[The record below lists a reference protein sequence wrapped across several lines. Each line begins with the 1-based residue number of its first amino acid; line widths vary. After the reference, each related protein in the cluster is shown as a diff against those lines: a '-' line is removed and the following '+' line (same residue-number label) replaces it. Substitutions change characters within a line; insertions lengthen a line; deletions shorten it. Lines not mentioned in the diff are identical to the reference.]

1 MMRLFCPIY
10 PIIASTHRSGNVAG
24 ARGNL
29 KSARKSAAVFR
40 GLQRKVVNRQYV
52 FASAALSARDEPQQ
66 RESGGIRI
74 GRVGSYSRPAGP
86 THWSVLLAMR
96 YGLQGNHREDF
107 KMTKTNDILSN
118 ESLGFD
124 PDVLAQRYAE
134 EREKRIR
141 PDAETQ
147 FVQLSH
153 DSPFANKYLEE
164 DPYSETLDR
173 APLKDQREVIVIG
186 GGWVGM
192 LTAARLSQA
201 GIRDVRIVESGSDFG
216 GTWYWNR
223 YPGAQCD
230 IESYSYLPLLE
241 ETGYIPKLR
250 YSYASEIYEHAQRI
264 GKHFDLYKDAVFQ
277 TWVTELRWLE
287 DESLWLVTT
296 NRGDAM
302 RARHICLGTGPA
314 NRPRL
319 PGIPGVEQ
327 FKGHSFHTCRW
338 DYDYTGGGP
347 TGNLTGL
354 ADKTVAIIGTGATA
368 VQCVPA
374 LGESAKQLYVFQRTP
389 SSVDVRNN
397 AETDPLWAESLEP
410 GWQRDRQKKFGE
422 AFLGGPIDP
431 AFVDDGW
438 TRLTRNLKELV
449 AQSEERISGLA
460 QIADFKTMETIRGLV
475 DETVKDPEVAEKLKA
490 YYNQFCKRPTFND
503 FYLDTF
509 NRPNVELVDVS
520 ASQGVEAIT
529 ETGIIANG
537 QEYPV
542 DCIIYASGFEIT
554 SSYERRLGIPIFGVA
569 GQSIYEHWEAGMRSM
584 HGLMVSGFP
593 NLFLCGGGFVFQL
606 GANYAHG
613 IDVQAGHVAYTIGE
627 LSRRGIRSANVSLD
641 AEERWIAD
649 QLETKGG
656 GFVLGGSPDTCTPG
670 YYNQEGTAKRYRNVR
685 RETYSKGVGA
695 YMKLLRAWRDDG
707 QLDGLDLD

>member
-1 MMRLFCPIY
+1 M
-10 PIIASTHRSGNVAG
+10 ATKD
-24 ARGNL
+24 NL
-29 KSARKSAAVFR
+29 ISPDV
-40 GLQRKVVNRQYV
+40 
-52 FASAALSARDEPQQ
+52 
-66 RESGGIRI
+66 
-74 GRVGSYSRPAGP
+74 
-86 THWSVLLAMR
+86 
-96 YGLQGNHREDF
+96 
-107 KMTKTNDILSN
+107 
-118 ESLGFD
+118 LGFD
-124 PDVLAQRYAE
+124 PDALAKRYAV
-134 EREKRIR
+134 ERDKRIR
-141 PDAETQ
+141 ADAEEQ

-153 DSPFANKYLEE
+153 DSPFTNKYLQE
-164 DPYSETLDR
+164 DPYCKPLDR

-192 LTAARLSQA
+192 LTAARLAEA
-201 GIRDVRIVESGSDFG
+201 GITDVRIVESGSDFG

-241 ETGYIPKLR
+241 ETGYVPKLR
-250 YSYASEIYEHAQRI
+250 FSYASEIYEHAQRI
-264 GKHFDLYKDAVFQ
+264 GRHFDLYKDAVFQ

-287 DESLWLVTT
+287 DESVWLLATD
-296 NRGDAM
+296 RGDQM
-302 RARHICLGTGPA
+302 RARHVCLGTGPA

-319 PGIPGVEQ
+319 PGIPGVEK
-327 FKGHSFHTCRW
+327 FKGHSFHTSRW

-347 TGNLTGL
+347 DSGLSGL

-368 VQCVPA
+368 VQCIPA
-374 LGESAKQLYVFQRTP
+374 LGDGAEQLYVFQRTP
-389 SSVDVRNN
+389 SSVDMRNN
-397 AETDPLWAESLEP
+397 AETDPEWAKSLKP
-410 GWQRDRQKKFGE
+410 GWQRERQKKFGE

-431 AFVDDGW
+431 AFADDGW
-438 TRLTRNLKELV
+438 TRLTRNVAELASQIPGKV
-449 AQSEERISGLA
+449 PGLV
-460 QIADFKTMETIRGLV
+460 QIADFKTMEEIRGLV
-475 DETVKDPEVAEKLKA
+475 DDTVQNPEVAEKLKA

-520 ASQGVEAIT
+520 ATQGVEAIT
-529 ETGIIANG
+529 ENGVVANG
-537 QEYPV
+537 KEYAV
-542 DCIIYASGFEIT
+542 DCIVYASGFEIT
-554 SSYERRLGIPIFGVA
+554 SSYERRLGIPIFGI
-569 GQSIYEHWEAGMRSM
+569 GGKSIYEHWQEGMRTM

-613 IDVQAGHVAYTIGE
+613 IDVQAGHVAYTISE
-627 LSRRGIRSANVSLD
+627 LGSRGVKAANVSVA

-670 YYNQEGTAKRYRNVR
+670 YYNQEGTTQRYRNVR

-695 YMKLLRAWRDDG
+695 YMKLLRQWRADG
-707 QLDGLDLD
+707 ELAGLELN

>member
-1 MMRLFCPIY
+1 M
-10 PIIASTHRSGNVAG
+10 A
-24 ARGNL
+24 
-29 KSARKSAAVFR
+29 
-40 GLQRKVVNRQYV
+40 
-52 FASAALSARDEPQQ
+52 
-66 RESGGIRI
+66 
-74 GRVGSYSRPAGP
+74 
-86 THWSVLLAMR
+86 
-96 YGLQGNHREDF
+96 
-107 KMTKTNDILSN
+107 TNDEVISP
-118 ESLGFD
+118 EVLGFD
-124 PDVLAQRYAE
+124 PDALAQRYAA
-134 EREKRIR
+134 ERDKRIR
-141 PDAETQ
+141 ADAEAQ

-153 DSPFANKYLEE
+153 DSPFTNKYLED
-164 DPYSETLDR
+164 DPYCKALDR

-192 LTAARLSQA
+192 LTAARLVEA
-201 GIRDVRIVESGSDFG
+201 GISDVRIVESGGDFG

-241 ETGYIPKLR
+241 ETGYVPKLR
-250 YSYASEIYEHAQRI
+250 FSYASEIYEHAQRI
-264 GKHFDLYKDAVFQ
+264 GRHFDLYKDAVFQ

-287 DESLWLVTT
+287 DESMWLVAT
-296 NRGDAM
+296 NRGDEM
-302 RARHICLGTGPA
+302 RARHVCLGTGPA

-319 PGIPGVEQ
+319 PGIPGVGK

-347 TGNLTGL
+347 DGGLTGL
-354 ADKTVAIIGTGATA
+354 AEKTVAIIGTGATA

-374 LGESAKQLYVFQRTP
+374 LGEGAKQLYVFQRTP

-397 AETDPLWAESLEP
+397 AETDPEWAKNLKP
-410 GWQRDRQKKFGE
+410 GWQKERQKKFGE

-431 AFVDDGW
+431 AFADDGW
-438 TRLTRNLKELV
+438 TRLTRNVTELANQTAGKV
-449 AQSEERISGLA
+449 PGLL
-460 QIADFKTMETIRGLV
+460 QIADFKTMEEIRGLV
-475 DETVKDPEVAEKLKA
+475 DDTVKDPDVAEKLKA

-520 ASQGVEAIT
+520 ATQGVEAIT
-529 ETGIIANG
+529 ENGIIANDK
-537 QEYPV
+537 EYAV
-542 DCIIYASGFEIT
+542 DCIVYASGFEIT
-554 SSYERRLGIPIFGVA
+554 SSYERRLGIPIFGI
-569 GQSIYEHWEAGMRSM
+569 GGESIYEHWREGMRTM

-613 IDVQAGHVAYTIGE
+613 IDVQAGHVAYTITE
-627 LSRRGIRSANVSLD
+627 LGSRGVKAANVSIT

-670 YYNQEGTAKRYRNVR
+670 YYNQEGTTQRYRDVR

-695 YMKLLRAWRDDG
+695 YMKLLRQWREDG
-707 QLDGLDLD
+707 ELEGLELN

>member
-1 MMRLFCPIY
+1 M
-10 PIIASTHRSGNVAG
+10 A
-24 ARGNL
+24 
-29 KSARKSAAVFR
+29 
-40 GLQRKVVNRQYV
+40 
-52 FASAALSARDEPQQ
+52 
-66 RESGGIRI
+66 
-74 GRVGSYSRPAGP
+74 
-86 THWSVLLAMR
+86 
-96 YGLQGNHREDF
+96 
-107 KMTKTNDILSN
+107 TNDEVISP
-118 ESLGFD
+118 EVLGFD
-124 PDVLAQRYAE
+124 PDALAQRYAA
-134 EREKRIR
+134 ERDKRIR
-141 PDAETQ
+141 ADAEAQ

-153 DSPFANKYLEE
+153 DSPFTNKYLED
-164 DPYSETLDR
+164 DPYCKALDR

-192 LTAARLSQA
+192 LTAARLVEA
-201 GIRDVRIVESGSDFG
+201 GISDVRIVESGGDFG

-241 ETGYIPKLR
+241 ETGYVPKLR
-250 YSYASEIYEHAQRI
+250 FSYASEIYEHAQRI
-264 GKHFDLYKDAVFQ
+264 GRHFDLYKDAVFQ

-287 DESLWLVTT
+287 DESMWLVAT
-296 NRGDAM
+296 NRGDEM
-302 RARHICLGTGPA
+302 RARHVCLGTGPA

-319 PGIPGVEQ
+319 PGIPGVGK

-347 TGNLTGL
+347 DGGLTGL

-374 LGESAKQLYVFQRTP
+374 LGEGAKQLYVFQRTP

-397 AETDPLWAESLEP
+397 AETDPEWAKNLKP
-410 GWQRDRQKKFGE
+410 GWQKERQKKFGE

-431 AFVDDGW
+431 AFADDGW
-438 TRLTRNLKELV
+438 TRLTRNVTELANQTAGKV
-449 AQSEERISGLA
+449 PGLL
-460 QIADFKTMETIRGLV
+460 QIADFKTMEEIRGLV
-475 DETVKDPEVAEKLKA
+475 DDTVKDPDVAEKLKA

-520 ASQGVEAIT
+520 ATQGVEAIT
-529 ETGIIANG
+529 ENGIIANDK
-537 QEYPV
+537 EYAV
-542 DCIIYASGFEIT
+542 DCIVYASGFEIT
-554 SSYERRLGIPIFGVA
+554 SSYERRLGIPIFGI
-569 GQSIYEHWEAGMRSM
+569 GGKSIYEHWREGMRTM

-613 IDVQAGHVAYTIGE
+613 IDVQAGHVAYTITE
-627 LSRRGIRSANVSLD
+627 LGSRGVKAANVSIT

-649 QLETKGG
+649 QLETKGS

-670 YYNQEGTAKRYRNVR
+670 YYNQEGTTQRYRDVR

-695 YMKLLRAWRDDG
+695 YMKLLRQWREDG
-707 QLDGLDLD
+707 ELEGLELN

>member
-1 MMRLFCPIY
+1 M
-10 PIIASTHRSGNVAG
+10 S
-24 ARGNL
+24 
-29 KSARKSAAVFR
+29 
-40 GLQRKVVNRQYV
+40 VN
-52 FASAALSARDEPQQ
+52 
-66 RESGGIRI
+66 
-74 GRVGSYSRPAGP
+74 
-86 THWSVLLAMR
+86 
-96 YGLQGNHREDF
+96 
-107 KMTKTNDILSN
+107 NDPFSI

-124 PDVLAQRYAE
+124 PDALAKRYAE

-141 PDAETQ
+141 EDAEAQ

-164 DPYSETLDR
+164 DPYCEPVQRD
-173 APLKDQREVIVIG
+173 PIKDEREVIVIG

-192 LTAARLSQA
+192 LTAARLVQA
-201 GIRDVRIVESGSDFG
+201 GIEGVRIVESGGDFG

-241 ETGYIPKLR
+241 ETGYVPKLR
-250 YSYASEIYEHAQRI
+250 YSFAPEIYEHAQRI
-264 GKHFDLYKDAVFQ
+264 GQHFGLYEDAVFQ

-287 DESLWLVTT
+287 DEKRWLVQT
-296 NRGDAM
+296 NHGDEM

-319 PGIPGVEQ
+319 PGIPGVED
-327 FKGHSFHTCRW
+327 FRGHSFHTCRW
-338 DYDYTGGGP
+338 DYDYTGGSHEG
-347 TGNLTGL
+347 GLDNL

-397 AETDPLWAESLEP
+397 AETDPEWAASLKP
-410 GWQRDRQKKFGE
+410 GWQKERQKKFGE

-431 AFVDDGW
+431 AFIDDGW
-438 TRLTRNLKELV
+438 TRLTRNVKTLASKATEQVSNLV
-449 AQSEERISGLA
+449 QL
-460 QIADFKTMETIRGLV
+460 ADFKTMEEIRGLV
-475 DETVKDPEVAEKLKA
+475 DETVKDPETADKLKA

-503 FYLDTF
+503 HYLATF
-509 NRPNVELVDVS
+509 NRENVELVDVS
-520 ASQGVEAIT
+520 TTQGVEAIT
-529 ETGIIANG
+529 ERGIVANG
-537 QEYPV
+537 KEYEV

-554 SSYERRLGIPIFGVA
+554 SSYERRLGIPIFGMG
-569 GQSIYEHWEAGMRSM
+569 GQSIYEHWQDGMRSM

-593 NLFLCGGGFVFQL
+593 NLYMCGGGFVFQL

-613 IDVQAGHVAYTIGE
+613 IDVQAGHVAYTISE
-627 LSRRGIRSANVSLD
+627 LSHRGIQSANVSHE
-641 AEERWIAD
+641 AEEQWISD
-649 QLETKGG
+649 QLDTRIS

-670 YYNQEGTAKRYRNVR
+670 YYNQEGTSKRYRDVR

-695 YMKLLRAWRDDG
+695 YMKLLRDWRESNT
-707 QLDGLDLD
+707 LEGLELS

>member
-1 MMRLFCPIY
+1 MSEAQHPF
-10 PIIASTHRSGNVAG
+10 
-24 ARGNL
+24 
-29 KSARKSAAVFR
+29 
-40 GLQRKVVNRQYV
+40 
-52 FASAALSARDEPQQ
+52 
-66 RESGGIRI
+66 
-74 GRVGSYSRPAGP
+74 
-86 THWSVLLAMR
+86 
-96 YGLQGNHREDF
+96 
-107 KMTKTNDILSN
+107 SN
-118 ESLGFD
+118 EALGFD
-124 PDVLAQRYAE
+124 PDALAKRYAE

-141 PDAETQ
+141 EDAEAQ

-164 DPYSETLDR
+164 DPYCEPVQRD
-173 APLKDQREVIVIG
+173 PIKDEREVIVIG

-192 LTAARLSQA
+192 LTAARLVQA
-201 GIRDVRIVESGSDFG
+201 GIEGVRIVESGGDFG

-241 ETGYIPKLR
+241 ETGYVPKLR
-250 YSYASEIYEHAQRI
+250 YSFAPEIYEHAQRI
-264 GKHFDLYKDAVFQ
+264 GEHFGLYEDAVFQ

-287 DESLWLVTT
+287 DEKRWLVQT
-296 NRGDAM
+296 NHGDEM

-319 PGIPGVEQ
+319 PGIPGVEE
-327 FKGHSFHTCRW
+327 FRGHSFHTCRW
-338 DYDYTGGGP
+338 DYDYTGGSHEG
-347 TGNLTGL
+347 GLDNL

-397 AETDPLWAESLEP
+397 AETDPEWAASLKP
-410 GWQRDRQKKFGE
+410 GWQKERQKKFGE

-431 AFVDDGW
+431 AFIDDGW
-438 TRLTRNLKELV
+438 TRLTRNVKALASKATEQISNLV
-449 AQSEERISGLA
+449 QL
-460 QIADFKTMETIRGLV
+460 ADFKTMEEIRGLV
-475 DETVKDPEVAEKLKA
+475 DETVKDPETADKLKA

-503 FYLDTF
+503 HYLATF
-509 NRPNVELVDVS
+509 NRENVELVDVS
-520 ASQGVEAIT
+520 TTQGVEAIT
-529 ETGIIANG
+529 ERGIVANG
-537 QEYPV
+537 KEYEV

-554 SSYERRLGIPIFGVA
+554 SSYERRLGIPIFGMG
-569 GQSIYEHWEAGMRSM
+569 GQSIYEHWQDGMRSM

-593 NLFLCGGGFVFQL
+593 NLYMCGGGFVFQL

-613 IDVQAGHVAYTIGE
+613 IDVQAGHVAYTISE
-627 LSRRGIRSANVSLD
+627 LSRRGIQSANVSHE
-641 AEERWIAD
+641 AEEQWISD
-649 QLETKGG
+649 QLDTRIS

-670 YYNQEGTAKRYRNVR
+670 YYNQEGTSKRYRDVR

-695 YMKLLRAWRDDG
+695 YMKLLRDWRESNT
-707 QLDGLDLD
+707 LEGLELS

>member
-1 MMRLFCPIY
+1 M
-10 PIIASTHRSGNVAG
+10 A
-24 ARGNL
+24 
-29 KSARKSAAVFR
+29 
-40 GLQRKVVNRQYV
+40 
-52 FASAALSARDEPQQ
+52 
-66 RESGGIRI
+66 
-74 GRVGSYSRPAGP
+74 
-86 THWSVLLAMR
+86 
-96 YGLQGNHREDF
+96 
-107 KMTKTNDILSN
+107 TNDEVISP
-118 ESLGFD
+118 EVLGFD
-124 PDVLAQRYAE
+124 PDALAQRYAA
-134 EREKRIR
+134 ERDKRIR
-141 PDAETQ
+141 ADAEAQ

-153 DSPFANKYLEE
+153 DSPFTNKYLED
-164 DPYSETLDR
+164 DPYCKALDR

-192 LTAARLSQA
+192 LTAARLVEA
-201 GIRDVRIVESGSDFG
+201 GISDVRIVESGGDFG

-241 ETGYIPKLR
+241 ETGYVPKLR
-250 YSYASEIYEHAQRI
+250 FSYASEIYEHAQRI
-264 GKHFDLYKDAVFQ
+264 GRHFDLYKDAVFQ

-287 DESLWLVTT
+287 DESMWLVAT
-296 NRGDAM
+296 NRGDEM
-302 RARHICLGTGPA
+302 RARHVCLGTGPA

-319 PGIPGVEQ
+319 PGIPGVGK

-347 TGNLTGL
+347 DGGLTGL

-374 LGESAKQLYVFQRTP
+374 LGEGAKQLYVFQRTP

-397 AETDPLWAESLEP
+397 AETDPEWAKNLKP
-410 GWQRDRQKKFGE
+410 GWQKERQKKFGE

-431 AFVDDGW
+431 AFADDGW
-438 TRLTRNLKELV
+438 TRLTRNVTELANQTAGKV
-449 AQSEERISGLA
+449 PGLL
-460 QIADFKTMETIRGLV
+460 QIADFKTMEEIRGLV
-475 DETVKDPEVAEKLKA
+475 DDTVKDPDVAEKLKA

-520 ASQGVEAIT
+520 ATQGVEAIT
-529 ETGIIANG
+529 ENGIIANDK
-537 QEYPV
+537 EYAV
-542 DCIIYASGFEIT
+542 DCIVYASGFEIT
-554 SSYERRLGIPIFGVA
+554 SSYERRLGIPIFGI
-569 GQSIYEHWEAGMRSM
+569 GGESIYEHWREGMRTM

-613 IDVQAGHVAYTIGE
+613 IDVQAGHVAYTITE
-627 LSRRGIRSANVSLD
+627 LGSRGVKAANVSIT

-670 YYNQEGTAKRYRNVR
+670 YYNQEGTTQRYRDVR

-695 YMKLLRAWRDDG
+695 YMKLLRQWREDG
-707 QLDGLDLD
+707 ELEGLELN

>member
-1 MMRLFCPIY
+1 M
-10 PIIASTHRSGNVAG
+10 A
-24 ARGNL
+24 
-29 KSARKSAAVFR
+29 
-40 GLQRKVVNRQYV
+40 
-52 FASAALSARDEPQQ
+52 
-66 RESGGIRI
+66 
-74 GRVGSYSRPAGP
+74 
-86 THWSVLLAMR
+86 
-96 YGLQGNHREDF
+96 
-107 KMTKTNDILSN
+107 TNDEVISP
-118 ESLGFD
+118 EVLGFD
-124 PDVLAQRYAE
+124 PDALAQRYAA
-134 EREKRIR
+134 ERDKRIR
-141 PDAETQ
+141 ADAEAQ

-153 DSPFANKYLEE
+153 DSPFTNKYLED
-164 DPYSETLDR
+164 DPYCKALDR

-192 LTAARLSQA
+192 LTAARLVEA
-201 GIRDVRIVESGSDFG
+201 GISDVRIVESGGDFG

-241 ETGYIPKLR
+241 ETGYVPKLR
-250 YSYASEIYEHAQRI
+250 FSYASEIYEHAQRI
-264 GKHFDLYKDAVFQ
+264 GRHFDLYKDAVFQ

-287 DESLWLVTT
+287 DESMWLVAT
-296 NRGDAM
+296 NRGDEM
-302 RARHICLGTGPA
+302 RARHVCLGTGPA

-319 PGIPGVEQ
+319 PGIPGVGK

-347 TGNLTGL
+347 DGGLTGL

-374 LGESAKQLYVFQRTP
+374 LGEGAKQLYVFQRTP

-397 AETDPLWAESLEP
+397 AKTDPEWAKNLKP
-410 GWQRDRQKKFGE
+410 GWQKERQKKFGE

-431 AFVDDGW
+431 AFADDGW
-438 TRLTRNLKELV
+438 TRLTRNVTELANQTEGKV
-449 AQSEERISGLA
+449 PGLV
-460 QIADFKTMETIRGLV
+460 QIADFKTMEEIRGLV
-475 DETVKDPEVAEKLKA
+475 DDTVKDPDVAEKLKA

-520 ASQGVEAIT
+520 ATQGVEAIT
-529 ETGIIANG
+529 ENGIIANDK
-537 QEYPV
+537 EYAV
-542 DCIIYASGFEIT
+542 DCIVYASGFEIT
-554 SSYERRLGIPIFGVA
+554 SSYERRLGIPIFGI
-569 GQSIYEHWEAGMRSM
+569 GGESIYEHWREGMRTM

-613 IDVQAGHVAYTIGE
+613 IDVQAGHVAYTITE
-627 LSRRGIRSANVSLD
+627 LGSRGVKAANVSIT

-670 YYNQEGTAKRYRNVR
+670 YYNQEGTTQRYRDVR

-695 YMKLLRAWRDDG
+695 YMKLLRQWREDG
-707 QLDGLDLD
+707 ELEGLELN

>member
-1 MMRLFCPIY
+1 MSEAQHPF
-10 PIIASTHRSGNVAG
+10 
-24 ARGNL
+24 
-29 KSARKSAAVFR
+29 
-40 GLQRKVVNRQYV
+40 
-52 FASAALSARDEPQQ
+52 
-66 RESGGIRI
+66 
-74 GRVGSYSRPAGP
+74 
-86 THWSVLLAMR
+86 
-96 YGLQGNHREDF
+96 
-107 KMTKTNDILSN
+107 SN
-118 ESLGFD
+118 EALGFD
-124 PDVLAQRYAE
+124 PDALAKRYAE

-141 PDAETQ
+141 EDAEAQ

-164 DPYSETLDR
+164 DPYCEPVQRD
-173 APLKDQREVIVIG
+173 PIKDEREVIVIG

-192 LTAARLSQA
+192 LTAARLVQA
-201 GIRDVRIVESGSDFG
+201 GIEGVRIVESGGDFG

-241 ETGYIPKLR
+241 ETGYVPKLR
-250 YSYASEIYEHAQRI
+250 YSFAPEIYEHAQRI
-264 GKHFDLYKDAVFQ
+264 GEHFGLYEDAVFQ

-287 DESLWLVTT
+287 DEKRWLAQT
-296 NRGDAM
+296 NHGDEM

-319 PGIPGVEQ
+319 PGIPGVED
-327 FKGHSFHTCRW
+327 FRGHSFHTCRW
-338 DYDYTGGGP
+338 DYDYTGGSHEG
-347 TGNLTGL
+347 GLDNL

-397 AETDPLWAESLEP
+397 AETDPEWAASLKP
-410 GWQRDRQKKFGE
+410 GWQKERQKKFGE

-431 AFVDDGW
+431 AFIDDGW
-438 TRLTRNLKELV
+438 TRLTRNVKTLASKATEQVSNLV
-449 AQSEERISGLA
+449 QL
-460 QIADFKTMETIRGLV
+460 ADFKTMEEIRGLV
-475 DETVKDPEVAEKLKA
+475 DETVKDPETADKLKA

-503 FYLDTF
+503 HYLATF
-509 NRPNVELVDVS
+509 NRENVELVDVS
-520 ASQGVEAIT
+520 TTQGVEAIT
-529 ETGIIANG
+529 ERGIVANG
-537 QEYPV
+537 KEYEV

-554 SSYERRLGIPIFGVA
+554 SSYERRLGIPIFGMG
-569 GQSIYEHWEAGMRSM
+569 GQSIYEHWQDGMRSM

-593 NLFLCGGGFVFQL
+593 NLYMCGGGFVFQL

-613 IDVQAGHVAYTIGE
+613 IDVQAGHVAYTISE
-627 LSRRGIRSANVSLD
+627 LSRRGIQSANVSHE
-641 AEERWIAD
+641 AEEQWISD
-649 QLETKGG
+649 QLDTRIS

-670 YYNQEGTAKRYRNVR
+670 YYNQEGTSKRYRDVR

-695 YMKLLRAWRDDG
+695 YMKLLRDWRESNT
-707 QLDGLDLD
+707 LEGLELS

>member
-1 MMRLFCPIY
+1 V
-10 PIIASTHRSGNVAG
+10 T
-24 ARGNL
+24 
-29 KSARKSAAVFR
+29 AADNAFSIE
-40 GLQRKVVNRQYV
+40 
-52 FASAALSARDEPQQ
+52 A
-66 RESGGIRI
+66 
-74 GRVGSYSRPAGP
+74 
-86 THWSVLLAMR
+86 
-96 YGLQGNHREDF
+96 
-107 KMTKTNDILSN
+107 
-118 ESLGFD
+118 LGFD

-141 PDAETQ
+141 PDAEAQ
-147 FVQLSH
+147 FGQLSH

-164 DPYSETLDR
+164 DPYCKPLQR
-173 APLKDQREVIVIG
+173 APLKDEREVIVIG

-192 LTAARLSQA
+192 LTAARLVQA
-201 GIRDVRIVESGSDFG
+201 GVRDVRIVESGGDFG

-241 ETGYIPKLR
+241 ETGYVPKLR
-250 YSYASEIYEHAQRI
+250 FSYADEIYEHAQRI
-264 GKHFDLYKDAVFQ
+264 GKHFNLYKDAVFQ

-287 DESLWLVTT
+287 DESMWLVVT
-296 NRGDAM
+296 NRDDQM

-319 PGIPGVEQ
+319 PGIPGVEK

-338 DYDYTGGGP
+338 DYEYTGGGP
-347 TGNLTGL
+347 NGGLTGL
-354 ADKTVAIIGTGATA
+354 RDKTVAIIGTGATA

-374 LGESAKQLYVFQRTP
+374 LGEGAKQLYVFQRTP

-397 AETDPLWAESLEP
+397 SKTDPEWAKSLKP
-410 GWQRDRQKKFGE
+410 GWQKERQKKFGE

-438 TRLTRNLKELV
+438 TRLTRNLKELASQTEGKLPGIV
-449 AQSEERISGLA
+449 
-460 QIADFKTMETIRGLV
+460 QIADFKTMEEIRGLV
-475 DETVKDPEVAEKLKA
+475 DDTVKDPAVAENLKA
-490 YYNQFCKRPTFND
+490 YYNQFCKRPTFNE

-520 ASQGVEAIT
+520 AAQGVEAII
-529 ETGIIANG
+529 ENGILANG
-537 QEYPV
+537 KEYAV
-542 DCIIYASGFEIT
+542 DCIVYASGFEIT
-554 SSYERRLGIPIFGVA
+554 SSYERRLGIPIFGV
-569 GQSIYEHWEAGMRSM
+569 GGKSIYEHWQDGMRTM
-584 HGLMVSGFP
+584 HGLMVGGFP

-613 IDVQAGHVAYTIGE
+613 IDVQADHVAYTISE
-627 LSRRGIRSANVSLD
+627 LGRRGIKSANVSIE

-649 QLETKGG
+649 QLDTKGS

-670 YYNQEGTAKRYRNVR
+670 YYNQEGTTERYRDVR

-695 YMKLLRAWRDDG
+695 YIKLLRQWRSDG
-707 QLDGLDLD
+707 GLDGLELN

>member
-1 MMRLFCPIY
+1 M
-10 PIIASTHRSGNVAG
+10 SGAQNP
-24 ARGNL
+24 
-29 KSARKSAAVFR
+29 F
-40 GLQRKVVNRQYV
+40 
-52 FASAALSARDEPQQ
+52 
-66 RESGGIRI
+66 
-74 GRVGSYSRPAGP
+74 
-86 THWSVLLAMR
+86 
-96 YGLQGNHREDF
+96 
-107 KMTKTNDILSN
+107 SN
-118 ESLGFD
+118 EALGFD
-124 PDVLAQRYAE
+124 PDALTKRYAA

-141 PDAETQ
+141 EDAEAQ

-164 DPYSETLDR
+164 DPYCEPVQRD
-173 APLKDQREVIVIG
+173 PIKDEREVIVIG

-192 LTAARLSQA
+192 LTAARLVQA
-201 GIRDVRIVESGSDFG
+201 GIEGVRIVESGGDFG

-241 ETGYIPKLR
+241 ETGYVPKLR
-250 YSYASEIYEHAQRI
+250 YSFAPEIYEHAQRI
-264 GKHFDLYKDAVFQ
+264 GQHFGLYEDAVFQ

-287 DESLWLVTT
+287 DERRWLVQT
-296 NRGDAM
+296 NHGDEM

-319 PGIPGVEQ
+319 PGIPGVEG

-338 DYDYTGGGP
+338 DYDYTGGSHE
-347 TGNLTGL
+347 GNLTKL

-397 AETDPLWAESLEP
+397 AETDPEWAASLKP
-410 GWQRDRQKKFGE
+410 GWQKERQKKFGE

-431 AFVDDGW
+431 AFIDDGW
-438 TRLTRNLKELV
+438 TRLTRNVKTLASRATEQISNLV
-449 AQSEERISGLA
+449 QL
-460 QIADFKTMETIRGLV
+460 ADFKTMEEIRGLV
-475 DETVKDPEVAEKLKA
+475 DETVKDPETADKLKA

-503 FYLDTF
+503 HYLATF
-509 NRPNVELVDVS
+509 NRDNVELVDVS
-520 ASQGVEAIT
+520 ATQGVEAIT
-529 ETGIIANG
+529 ERGIVANG
-537 QEYPV
+537 KEYEV

-554 SSYERRLGIPIFGVA
+554 SSYERRLGIPIFGMG
-569 GQSIYEHWEAGMRSM
+569 GQSIYKHWQDGMRSM

-593 NLFLCGGGFVFQL
+593 NLYMCGGGFVFQL

-613 IDVQAGHVAYTIGE
+613 IDVQAGHVAYTISE
-627 LSRRGIRSANVSLD
+627 LSRRGIEAANVSHE
-641 AEERWIAD
+641 AEEQWISD
-649 QLETKGG
+649 QLDTRIS

-670 YYNQEGTAKRYRNVR
+670 YYNQEGTSKRYRDVR

-695 YMKLLRAWRDDG
+695 YMKLLRDWRESNT
-707 QLDGLDLD
+707 LEGLELS

>member
-1 MMRLFCPIY
+1 M
-10 PIIASTHRSGNVAG
+10 
-24 ARGNL
+24 
-29 KSARKSAAVFR
+29 
-40 GLQRKVVNRQYV
+40 
-52 FASAALSARDEPQQ
+52 D
-66 RESGGIRI
+66 
-74 GRVGSYSRPAGP
+74 
-86 THWSVLLAMR
+86 
-96 YGLQGNHREDF
+96 
-107 KMTKTNDILSN
+107 TNDKVISP
-118 ESLGFD
+118 EALGFD
-124 PDVLAQRYAE
+124 PDALSQRYAA
-134 EREKRIR
+134 ERDKRIR
-141 PDAETQ
+141 ADAEAQ

-153 DSPFANKYLEE
+153 DSPFTNKYLEA
-164 DPYSETLDR
+164 DPYCEPLER
-173 APLKDQREVIVIG
+173 APLKDEREVIVIG

-192 LTAARLSQA
+192 LTAARLVEA
-201 GIRDVRIVESGSDFG
+201 GITDVRIVESGGDFG

-250 YSYASEIYEHAQRI
+250 FSYASEIYEHAQRI

-287 DESLWLVTT
+287 DESMWLVAT
-296 NRGDAM
+296 NRGDEM
-302 RARHICLGTGPA
+302 LARHVCLGTGPA

-319 PGIPGVEQ
+319 PGIPGVEK
-327 FKGHSFHTCRW
+327 FTGHSFHTCRW
-338 DYDYTGGGP
+338 DYEYTGGGP
-347 TGNLTGL
+347 DGGLTGL

-374 LGESAKQLYVFQRTP
+374 LGAGAKQLYVFQRTP

-397 AETDPLWAESLEP
+397 AETDPEWAKNLKP
-410 GWQRDRQKKFGE
+410 GWQKERQKKFGE

-431 AFVDDGW
+431 AFADDGW
-438 TRLTRNLKELV
+438 TRLTRNLSELASQTEGKV
-449 AQSEERISGLA
+449 PGLV
-460 QIADFKTMETIRGLV
+460 QIADFKTMEEIRGLV
-475 DETVKDPEVAEKLKA
+475 DDTVQDPEVAEKLKA

-520 ASQGVEAIT
+520 ATQGVEAIT
-529 ETGIIANG
+529 ENGIIANG
-537 QEYPV
+537 KEYAV
-542 DCIIYASGFEIT
+542 DCIVYASGFEIT
-554 SSYERRLGIPIFGVA
+554 SSYERRLGIPIFGV
-569 GQSIYEHWEAGMRSM
+569 GGKSIYEHWQEGMRTM
-584 HGLMVSGFP
+584 HGLMVSDFP

-613 IDVQAGHVAYTIGE
+613 IDVQAGHVAYTITE
-627 LSRRGIRSANVSLD
+627 LRNRGVKAANVSVA

-670 YYNQEGTAKRYRNVR
+670 YYNQEGTTQRYRNVR

-695 YMKLLRAWRDDG
+695 YMKLLRQWRADG
-707 QLDGLDLD
+707 ELEGLELN

>member
-1 MMRLFCPIY
+1 M
-10 PIIASTHRSGNVAG
+10 
-24 ARGNL
+24 
-29 KSARKSAAVFR
+29 
-40 GLQRKVVNRQYV
+40 
-52 FASAALSARDEPQQ
+52 D
-66 RESGGIRI
+66 
-74 GRVGSYSRPAGP
+74 
-86 THWSVLLAMR
+86 
-96 YGLQGNHREDF
+96 
-107 KMTKTNDILSN
+107 TNDKVISP
-118 ESLGFD
+118 EALGFD
-124 PDVLAQRYAE
+124 PDALSQRYAA
-134 EREKRIR
+134 ERDKRIR
-141 PDAETQ
+141 ADAEAQ

-153 DSPFANKYLEE
+153 ESPFTNKYLEA
-164 DPYSETLDR
+164 DPYCEPLER
-173 APLKDQREVIVIG
+173 APLKDEREVIVIG

-192 LTAARLSQA
+192 LTAARLVEA
-201 GIRDVRIVESGSDFG
+201 GITDVRIVESGGDFG

-250 YSYASEIYEHAQRI
+250 FSYASEIYEHAQRI

-287 DESLWLVTT
+287 DESMWLVAT
-296 NRGDAM
+296 NRGDEM
-302 RARHICLGTGPA
+302 RARHVCLGTGPA

-319 PGIPGVEQ
+319 PGIPGVEK
-327 FKGHSFHTCRW
+327 FTGHSFHTCRW
-338 DYDYTGGGP
+338 DYEYTGGGP
-347 TGNLTGL
+347 DGGLTGL

-374 LGESAKQLYVFQRTP
+374 LGAGAKQLYVFQRTP
-389 SSVDVRNN
+389 SSVDARNN
-397 AETDPLWAESLEP
+397 AETDPEWAKNLKP
-410 GWQRDRQKKFGE
+410 GWQKERQKKFGE

-431 AFVDDGW
+431 AFADDGW
-438 TRLTRNLKELV
+438 TRLTRNLSDLASQTEGKVPGLV
-449 AQSEERISGLA
+449 
-460 QIADFKTMETIRGLV
+460 QIADFKTMEEIRGLV
-475 DETVKDPEVAEKLKA
+475 DDTVQDPEVAEKLKA

-520 ASQGVEAIT
+520 ATQGVEAIT
-529 ETGIIANG
+529 ENGIVANG
-537 QEYPV
+537 KEYAV
-542 DCIIYASGFEIT
+542 DCIVYASGFEIT
-554 SSYERRLGIPIFGVA
+554 SSYERRLGIPIFGV
-569 GQSIYEHWEAGMRSM
+569 GGKSIYEHWQEGMRTM

-613 IDVQAGHVAYTIGE
+613 IDVQAGHVAYTITE
-627 LSRRGIRSANVSLD
+627 LRNRGVKAANVSVA

-670 YYNQEGTAKRYRNVR
+670 YYNQEGTTQRYRNVR

-695 YMKLLRAWRDDG
+695 YMKLLRQWRADG
-707 QLDGLDLD
+707 ELEGLELN

>member
-1 MMRLFCPIY
+1 M
-10 PIIASTHRSGNVAG
+10 A
-24 ARGNL
+24 
-29 KSARKSAAVFR
+29 
-40 GLQRKVVNRQYV
+40 
-52 FASAALSARDEPQQ
+52 
-66 RESGGIRI
+66 
-74 GRVGSYSRPAGP
+74 
-86 THWSVLLAMR
+86 
-96 YGLQGNHREDF
+96 
-107 KMTKTNDILSN
+107 TNDKVISP
-118 ESLGFD
+118 EVLGFD
-124 PDVLAQRYAE
+124 PDALAQRYAA
-134 EREKRIR
+134 ERDKRIR
-141 PDAETQ
+141 ADAEAQ

-153 DSPFANKYLEE
+153 DSPFTNKYLEE
-164 DPYSETLDR
+164 DPYCKTLDR

-192 LTAARLSQA
+192 LTAARLVEA
-201 GIRDVRIVESGSDFG
+201 GISDVRIVESGGDFG

-241 ETGYIPKLR
+241 ETGYVPKLR
-250 YSYASEIYEHAQRI
+250 FSYASEIYEHAQRI
-264 GKHFDLYKDAVFQ
+264 GRHFDLYKDAVFQ
-277 TWVTELRWLE
+277 TLVTELRWLE
-287 DESLWLVTT
+287 DESMWLVATT
-296 NRGDAM
+296 RGDEM
-302 RARHICLGTGPA
+302 RARHVCLGTGPA

-319 PGIPGVEQ
+319 PGIPGVGK

-347 TGNLTGL
+347 DGGLTGL

-374 LGESAKQLYVFQRTP
+374 LGEGAKQLYVFQRTP

-397 AETDPLWAESLEP
+397 AETDPEWAKNLKP
-410 GWQRDRQKKFGE
+410 GWQKERQKKFGE

-431 AFVDDGW
+431 AFADDGW
-438 TRLTRNLKELV
+438 TRLTRNVTELANQTTGKV
-449 AQSEERISGLA
+449 PGLL
-460 QIADFKTMETIRGLV
+460 QIADFKTMEEIRGLV
-475 DETVKDPEVAEKLKA
+475 DDTVKDPDVAEKLKA

-520 ASQGVEAIT
+520 ATQGVEAIT
-529 ETGIIANG
+529 ENGIIANDK
-537 QEYPV
+537 EYAV
-542 DCIIYASGFEIT
+542 DCIVYASGFEIT
-554 SSYERRLGIPIFGVA
+554 SSYERRLGIPIFGV
-569 GQSIYEHWEAGMRSM
+569 GGKSIYEHWQEGMRTM

-613 IDVQAGHVAYTIGE
+613 IDVQAGHVAYTITE
-627 LSRRGIRSANVSLD
+627 LGSRGVKAANVSIT

-670 YYNQEGTAKRYRNVR
+670 YYNQEGTTERYRDVR

-695 YMKLLRAWRDDG
+695 YMKLLRQWREDG
-707 QLDGLDLD
+707 ELEGLELN

>member
-1 MMRLFCPIY
+1 M
-10 PIIASTHRSGNVAG
+10 SGAQN
-24 ARGNL
+24 
-29 KSARKSAAVFR
+29 SF
-40 GLQRKVVNRQYV
+40 
-52 FASAALSARDEPQQ
+52 
-66 RESGGIRI
+66 
-74 GRVGSYSRPAGP
+74 
-86 THWSVLLAMR
+86 
-96 YGLQGNHREDF
+96 
-107 KMTKTNDILSN
+107 SN
-118 ESLGFD
+118 EALGFD
-124 PDVLAQRYAE
+124 PDALTKRYAA

-141 PDAETQ
+141 EDAEAQ

-164 DPYSETLDR
+164 DPYCEALQRDPIR
-173 APLKDQREVIVIG
+173 DEREVIVIG

-192 LTAARLSQA
+192 LTAARLVQA
-201 GIRDVRIVESGSDFG
+201 GIEGVRIVESGGDFG

-241 ETGYIPKLR
+241 ETGYVPKLR
-250 YSYASEIYEHAQRI
+250 YSFAPEIYEHAQRI
-264 GKHFDLYKDAVFQ
+264 GQHFGLYEDAVFQ

-287 DESLWLVTT
+287 DERRWLVQT
-296 NRGDAM
+296 NHGDEM

-319 PGIPGVEQ
+319 PGIPGVEG

-338 DYDYTGGGP
+338 DYDYTGGSHE
-347 TGNLTGL
+347 GNLTKL
-354 ADKTVAIIGTGATA
+354 ADRTVAIIGTGATA

-397 AETDPLWAESLEP
+397 AETDPEWAASLKP
-410 GWQRDRQKKFGE
+410 GWQKERQKKFGE

-431 AFVDDGW
+431 AFIDDGW
-438 TRLTRNLKELV
+438 TRLTRNVKTLASKATEQISNLV
-449 AQSEERISGLA
+449 QL
-460 QIADFKTMETIRGLV
+460 ADFKTMEEIRGLV
-475 DETVKDPEVAEKLKA
+475 DETVKDPETADKLKA

-503 FYLDTF
+503 HYLETF
-509 NRPNVELVDVS
+509 NRDNVELVDVS
-520 ASQGVEAIT
+520 ATQGVEAIT
-529 ETGIIANG
+529 ERGIVANG
-537 QEYPV
+537 KEYEV

-554 SSYERRLGIPIFGVA
+554 SSYERRLGIPIFGMG
-569 GQSIYEHWEAGMRSM
+569 GQSIYKHWQDGMRSM

-593 NLFLCGGGFVFQL
+593 NLYMCGGGFVFQL

-613 IDVQAGHVAYTIGE
+613 IDVQAGHVAYTISE
-627 LSRRGIRSANVSLD
+627 LSRRGIEAANVSHE
-641 AEERWIAD
+641 AEEQWISD
-649 QLETKGG
+649 QLDTRIS

-670 YYNQEGTAKRYRNVR
+670 YYNQEGTSKRYRDVR

-695 YMKLLRAWRDDG
+695 YMKLLRDWRESNT
-707 QLDGLDLD
+707 LEGLELS

>member
-1 MMRLFCPIY
+1 M
-10 PIIASTHRSGNVAG
+10 A
-24 ARGNL
+24 
-29 KSARKSAAVFR
+29 
-40 GLQRKVVNRQYV
+40 
-52 FASAALSARDEPQQ
+52 
-66 RESGGIRI
+66 
-74 GRVGSYSRPAGP
+74 
-86 THWSVLLAMR
+86 
-96 YGLQGNHREDF
+96 
-107 KMTKTNDILSN
+107 TNDEVISP
-118 ESLGFD
+118 EVLGFD
-124 PDVLAQRYAE
+124 PDALAQRYAA
-134 EREKRIR
+134 ERDKRIR
-141 PDAETQ
+141 ADAEAQ

-153 DSPFANKYLEE
+153 DSPFTNKYLED
-164 DPYSETLDR
+164 DPYCKALDR

-192 LTAARLSQA
+192 LTAARLVEA
-201 GIRDVRIVESGSDFG
+201 GISDVRIVESGGDFG

-241 ETGYIPKLR
+241 ETGYVPKLR
-250 YSYASEIYEHAQRI
+250 FSYASEIYEHAQRI
-264 GKHFDLYKDAVFQ
+264 GRHFDLYKDAVFQ

-287 DESLWLVTT
+287 DESMWLVAT
-296 NRGDAM
+296 NRGDEM
-302 RARHICLGTGPA
+302 RARHVCLGTGPA

-319 PGIPGVEQ
+319 PGIPGVGK

-347 TGNLTGL
+347 DGGLTGL

-374 LGESAKQLYVFQRTP
+374 LGEGAKQLYVFQRTP

-397 AETDPLWAESLEP
+397 AETDPEWAKNLKP
-410 GWQRDRQKKFGE
+410 GWQKERQKKFGE

-431 AFVDDGW
+431 AFADDGW
-438 TRLTRNLKELV
+438 TRLTRNVTELTNQTAGKV
-449 AQSEERISGLA
+449 PGLL
-460 QIADFKTMETIRGLV
+460 QIADFKTMEEIRGLV
-475 DETVKDPEVAEKLKA
+475 DDTVKDPDVAEKLKA

-520 ASQGVEAIT
+520 ATQGVEAIT
-529 ETGIIANG
+529 ENGIVANDK
-537 QEYPV
+537 EYAV
-542 DCIIYASGFEIT
+542 DCIVYASGFEIT
-554 SSYERRLGIPIFGVA
+554 SSYERRLGIPIFGI
-569 GQSIYEHWEAGMRSM
+569 GGESIYEHWREGMRTM

-613 IDVQAGHVAYTIGE
+613 IDVQAEHVAYTITE
-627 LSRRGIRSANVSLD
+627 LGNRGVKAANVSIT

-670 YYNQEGTAKRYRNVR
+670 YYNQEGTTQRYRDVR

-695 YMKLLRAWRDDG
+695 YMKLLRQWREDG
-707 QLDGLDLD
+707 ELEGLELN

>member
-1 MMRLFCPIY
+1 M
-10 PIIASTHRSGNVAG
+10 ATKD
-24 ARGNL
+24 NL
-29 KSARKSAAVFR
+29 ISPDV
-40 GLQRKVVNRQYV
+40 
-52 FASAALSARDEPQQ
+52 
-66 RESGGIRI
+66 
-74 GRVGSYSRPAGP
+74 
-86 THWSVLLAMR
+86 
-96 YGLQGNHREDF
+96 
-107 KMTKTNDILSN
+107 
-118 ESLGFD
+118 LGFD
-124 PDVLAQRYAE
+124 PDALAKRYAV
-134 EREKRIR
+134 ERDKRIR
-141 PDAETQ
+141 ADAEEQ

-153 DSPFANKYLEE
+153 DSPFTNKYVQE
-164 DPYSETLDR
+164 DPYCKPLDR

-192 LTAARLSQA
+192 LTAARLAEA
-201 GIRDVRIVESGSDFG
+201 GITDVRIVESGSDFG

-241 ETGYIPKLR
+241 ETGYVPKLR
-250 YSYASEIYEHAQRI
+250 FSYASEIYEHAQRI
-264 GKHFDLYKDAVFQ
+264 GRHFDLYKDAVFQ

-287 DESLWLVTT
+287 DESVWLLATD
-296 NRGDAM
+296 RGDQM
-302 RARHICLGTGPA
+302 RARHVCLGTGPA

-319 PGIPGVEQ
+319 PGIPGVEK
-327 FKGHSFHTCRW
+327 FKGHSFHTSRW

-347 TGNLTGL
+347 DGGLSGL

-368 VQCVPA
+368 VQCIPA
-374 LGESAKQLYVFQRTP
+374 LGDGAEQLYVFQRTP
-389 SSVDVRNN
+389 SSVDMRNN
-397 AETDPLWAESLEP
+397 AETDPEWAKSLKP
-410 GWQRDRQKKFGE
+410 GWQRERQKKFGE

-431 AFVDDGW
+431 AFADDGW
-438 TRLTRNLKELV
+438 TRLTRNVAELASQIPGKV
-449 AQSEERISGLA
+449 PGLV
-460 QIADFKTMETIRGLV
+460 QIADFKTMEEIRGLV
-475 DETVKDPEVAEKLKA
+475 DDTVQNPEVAEKLKA

-520 ASQGVEAIT
+520 ATQGVEAIT
-529 ETGIIANG
+529 ENGVVANG
-537 QEYPV
+537 KEYAV
-542 DCIIYASGFEIT
+542 DCIVYASGFEIT
-554 SSYERRLGIPIFGVA
+554 SSYERRLGIPIFGI
-569 GQSIYEHWEAGMRSM
+569 GGKSIYEHWQEGMRTM

-613 IDVQAGHVAYTIGE
+613 IDVQAGHVAYTISE
-627 LSRRGIRSANVSLD
+627 LGSRGVKAANVSVA

-670 YYNQEGTAKRYRNVR
+670 YYNQEGTSQRYRNVR

-695 YMKLLRAWRDDG
+695 YMKLLRQWRADG
-707 QLDGLDLD
+707 ELAGLELN

>member
-1 MMRLFCPIY
+1 M
-10 PIIASTHRSGNVAG
+10 A
-24 ARGNL
+24 
-29 KSARKSAAVFR
+29 
-40 GLQRKVVNRQYV
+40 
-52 FASAALSARDEPQQ
+52 
-66 RESGGIRI
+66 
-74 GRVGSYSRPAGP
+74 
-86 THWSVLLAMR
+86 
-96 YGLQGNHREDF
+96 
-107 KMTKTNDILSN
+107 TNDEVISP
-118 ESLGFD
+118 EVLGFD
-124 PDVLAQRYAE
+124 PDALAQRYAA
-134 EREKRIR
+134 ERDKRIR
-141 PDAETQ
+141 ADAEAQ

-153 DSPFANKYLEE
+153 DSPFTNKYLED
-164 DPYSETLDR
+164 DPYCKALDR

-192 LTAARLSQA
+192 LTAARLVEA
-201 GIRDVRIVESGSDFG
+201 GISDVRIVESGGDFG

-241 ETGYIPKLR
+241 ETGYVPKLR
-250 YSYASEIYEHAQRI
+250 FSYASEIYEHAQRI
-264 GKHFDLYKDAVFQ
+264 GRHFDLYKDAVFQ

-287 DESLWLVTT
+287 DESMWLVAT
-296 NRGDAM
+296 NRGDEM
-302 RARHICLGTGPA
+302 RARHVCLGTGPA

-319 PGIPGVEQ
+319 PGIPGVGK

-347 TGNLTGL
+347 DGGLTGL

-374 LGESAKQLYVFQRTP
+374 LGEGAKQLYVFQRTP

-397 AETDPLWAESLEP
+397 AETDPEWAKNLKP
-410 GWQRDRQKKFGE
+410 GWQKERQKKFGE

-431 AFVDDGW
+431 AFADDGW
-438 TRLTRNLKELV
+438 TRLTRNVTELANQTAGKV
-449 AQSEERISGLA
+449 PGLL
-460 QIADFKTMETIRGLV
+460 QIADFKTMEEIRGLV
-475 DETVKDPEVAEKLKA
+475 DDTVKDPDVAEKLKA

-520 ASQGVEAIT
+520 ATQGVEAIT
-529 ETGIIANG
+529 ENGIIANDK
-537 QEYPV
+537 EYAV
-542 DCIIYASGFEIT
+542 DCIVYASGFEIT
-554 SSYERRLGIPIFGVA
+554 SSYERRLGIPIFGI
-569 GQSIYEHWEAGMRSM
+569 GGESIYEHWQEGMRTM

-613 IDVQAGHVAYTIGE
+613 IDVQAGHVAYTITE
-627 LSRRGIRSANVSLD
+627 LGSRGVKAANVSIT

-670 YYNQEGTAKRYRNVR
+670 YYNQEGTTQRYRDVR

-695 YMKLLRAWRDDG
+695 YMKLLRQWREDG
-707 QLDGLDLD
+707 ELEGLELN

>member
-1 MMRLFCPIY
+1 M
-10 PIIASTHRSGNVAG
+10 ATKD
-24 ARGNL
+24 NL
-29 KSARKSAAVFR
+29 ISPDV
-40 GLQRKVVNRQYV
+40 
-52 FASAALSARDEPQQ
+52 
-66 RESGGIRI
+66 
-74 GRVGSYSRPAGP
+74 
-86 THWSVLLAMR
+86 
-96 YGLQGNHREDF
+96 
-107 KMTKTNDILSN
+107 
-118 ESLGFD
+118 LGFD
-124 PDVLAQRYAE
+124 PDALAKRYAV
-134 EREKRIR
+134 ERDKRIR
-141 PDAETQ
+141 ADAEEQ

-153 DSPFANKYLEE
+153 DSPFTNKYLQE
-164 DPYSETLDR
+164 DPYCKPLDR

-192 LTAARLSQA
+192 LTAARLAEA
-201 GIRDVRIVESGSDFG
+201 GITDVRIVESGSDFG

-241 ETGYIPKLR
+241 ETGYVPKLR
-250 YSYASEIYEHAQRI
+250 FSYASEIYEHAQRI
-264 GKHFDLYKDAVFQ
+264 GRHFDLYKDAVFQ

-287 DESLWLVTT
+287 DESVWLLATD
-296 NRGDAM
+296 RGDQM
-302 RARHICLGTGPA
+302 RARHVCLGTGPA

-319 PGIPGVEQ
+319 PGIPGVEK
-327 FKGHSFHTCRW
+327 FKGHSFHTSRW

-347 TGNLTGL
+347 DGGLSGL

-368 VQCVPA
+368 VQCIPA
-374 LGESAKQLYVFQRTP
+374 LGDGAKQLYVFQRTP
-389 SSVDVRNN
+389 SSVDMRNN
-397 AETDPLWAESLEP
+397 AETDPEWAKSLKP
-410 GWQRDRQKKFGE
+410 GWQRERQKKFGE

-431 AFVDDGW
+431 AFADDGW
-438 TRLTRNLKELV
+438 TRLTRNVAELASQIPGKV
-449 AQSEERISGLA
+449 PGLV
-460 QIADFKTMETIRGLV
+460 QIADFKTMEEIRGLV
-475 DETVKDPEVAEKLKA
+475 DDTVQNPEVAEKLKA

-520 ASQGVEAIT
+520 ATQGVEAVT
-529 ETGIIANG
+529 ENGIIANG
-537 QEYPV
+537 KEYAV
-542 DCIIYASGFEIT
+542 DCIVYASGFEIT
-554 SSYERRLGIPIFGVA
+554 SSYERRLGIPIFGI
-569 GQSIYEHWEAGMRSM
+569 GGKSIYEHWQEGMRTM

-613 IDVQAGHVAYTIGE
+613 IDVQAGHVAYTISE
-627 LSRRGIRSANVSLD
+627 LGSRGVKAANVSVA

-670 YYNQEGTAKRYRNVR
+670 YYNQEGTTQRYRNVR

-695 YMKLLRAWRDDG
+695 YMKLLRQWRADG
-707 QLDGLDLD
+707 ELEGLELN

>member
-1 MMRLFCPIY
+1 MSEAQHPFSSE
-10 PIIASTHRSGNVAG
+10 A
-24 ARGNL
+24 
-29 KSARKSAAVFR
+29 
-40 GLQRKVVNRQYV
+40 
-52 FASAALSARDEPQQ
+52 
-66 RESGGIRI
+66 
-74 GRVGSYSRPAGP
+74 
-86 THWSVLLAMR
+86 
-96 YGLQGNHREDF
+96 
-107 KMTKTNDILSN
+107 
-118 ESLGFD
+118 LGFD
-124 PDVLAQRYAE
+124 PDALAKRYAA

-141 PDAETQ
+141 EDAEAQ

-164 DPYSETLDR
+164 DPYCEPVQRD
-173 APLKDQREVIVIG
+173 PIKDEREVIVIG

-192 LTAARLSQA
+192 LTAARLVQA
-201 GIRDVRIVESGSDFG
+201 GIEGVRIIESGGDFG

-241 ETGYIPKLR
+241 ETGYVPKLR
-250 YSYASEIYEHAQRI
+250 YSFAPEIYEHAQRI
-264 GKHFDLYKDAVFQ
+264 GQHFGLYENAVFQ

-287 DESLWLVTT
+287 DEKRWLVQT
-296 NRGDAM
+296 NHGDEM

-319 PGIPGVEQ
+319 PGIPGVED

-338 DYDYTGGGP
+338 DYDYTGGSHEG
-347 TGNLTGL
+347 GLDNL

-397 AETDPLWAESLEP
+397 AETDPEWAASLKP
-410 GWQRDRQKKFGE
+410 GWQKERQRKFGE

-431 AFVDDGW
+431 AFIDDGW
-438 TRLTRNLKELV
+438 TRLTRNVKTLASKATEQVSNLV
-449 AQSEERISGLA
+449 QL
-460 QIADFKTMETIRGLV
+460 ADFKTMEEIRGLV
-475 DETVKDPEVAEKLKA
+475 DETVKDPETADKLKA

-503 FYLDTF
+503 HYLATF
-509 NRPNVELVDVS
+509 NRENVELVDVS
-520 ASQGVEAIT
+520 ATQGVEAIT
-529 ETGIIANG
+529 ERGIVANG
-537 QEYPV
+537 KEYEV
-542 DCIIYASGFEIT
+542 NCIIYASGFEIT
-554 SSYERRLGIPIFGVA
+554 SSYERRLGIPIFGMG
-569 GQSIYEHWEAGMRSM
+569 GQSIYEHWQDGMRSM

-593 NLFLCGGGFVFQL
+593 NLYMCGGGFVFQL

-613 IDVQAGHVAYTIGE
+613 IDVQAGHVAYTISE
-627 LSRRGIRSANVSLD
+627 LSRRGIQSANVSHEAEEQWISDQLD
-641 AEERWIAD
+641 ARIS
-649 QLETKGG
+649 

-670 YYNQEGTAKRYRNVR
+670 YYNQEGTSKRYRDVR

-695 YMKLLRAWRDDG
+695 YMKLLRDWREANA
-707 QLDGLDLD
+707 LEGLELS

>member
-1 MMRLFCPIY
+1 M
-10 PIIASTHRSGNVAG
+10 ATKD
-24 ARGNL
+24 NL
-29 KSARKSAAVFR
+29 ISPDV
-40 GLQRKVVNRQYV
+40 
-52 FASAALSARDEPQQ
+52 
-66 RESGGIRI
+66 
-74 GRVGSYSRPAGP
+74 
-86 THWSVLLAMR
+86 
-96 YGLQGNHREDF
+96 
-107 KMTKTNDILSN
+107 
-118 ESLGFD
+118 LGFD
-124 PDVLAQRYAE
+124 PDALAKRYAV
-134 EREKRIR
+134 ERDKRIR
-141 PDAETQ
+141 ADAEEQ

-153 DSPFANKYLEE
+153 DSPFTNKYLQE
-164 DPYSETLDR
+164 DPYCKPLDR

-192 LTAARLSQA
+192 LTAARLAEA
-201 GIRDVRIVESGSDFG
+201 GITDVRIVESGSDFG

-241 ETGYIPKLR
+241 ETGYVPKLR
-250 YSYASEIYEHAQRI
+250 FSYASEIYEHAQRI
-264 GKHFDLYKDAVFQ
+264 GRHFDLYKDAVFQ

-287 DESLWLVTT
+287 DESVWLLATD
-296 NRGDAM
+296 RGDQM
-302 RARHICLGTGPA
+302 RARHVCLGTGPA

-319 PGIPGVEQ
+319 PGIPGVEK
-327 FKGHSFHTCRW
+327 FKGHSFHTSRW

-347 TGNLTGL
+347 DGGLSGL

-368 VQCVPA
+368 VQCIPA
-374 LGESAKQLYVFQRTP
+374 LGDGAEQLYVFQRTP
-389 SSVDVRNN
+389 SSVDMRNN
-397 AETDPLWAESLEP
+397 AETDPEWAKSLKP
-410 GWQRDRQKKFGE
+410 GWQRERQKKFGE

-431 AFVDDGW
+431 AFADDGW
-438 TRLTRNLKELV
+438 TRLTRNVAELASQIPGKV
-449 AQSEERISGLA
+449 PGLV
-460 QIADFKTMETIRGLV
+460 QIADFKTMEEIRGLV
-475 DETVKDPEVAEKLKA
+475 DDTVQNPEVAEKLKA

-520 ASQGVEAIT
+520 ATQGVEAIT
-529 ETGIIANG
+529 ENGIVANG
-537 QEYPV
+537 KEYAV
-542 DCIIYASGFEIT
+542 DCIVYASGFEIT
-554 SSYERRLGIPIFGVA
+554 SSYERRLGIPIFGI
-569 GQSIYEHWEAGMRSM
+569 GGKSIYEHWQEGMRTM

-613 IDVQAGHVAYTIGE
+613 IDVQAGHVAYTISE
-627 LSRRGIRSANVSLD
+627 LGSRGVKAANVSVA

-670 YYNQEGTAKRYRNVR
+670 YYNQEGTTQRYRNVR

-695 YMKLLRAWRDDG
+695 YMKLLRQWRADG
-707 QLDGLDLD
+707 GLEGLELK

>member
-10 PIIASTHRSGNVAG
+10 PIIASTYRSRNVAG
-24 ARGNL
+24 ARGKL
-29 KSARKSAAVFR
+29 KSVRKLVAVFR
-40 GLQRKVVNRQYV
+40 GLQRKGINHQYV
-52 FASAALSARDEPQQ
+52 FASAALSARDEPQH

-74 GRVGSYSRPAGP
+74 GRGGSYSRPAGP

-475 DETVKDPEVAEKLKA
+475 DETVKDSEVAEKLKA

>member
-1 MMRLFCPIY
+1 M
-10 PIIASTHRSGNVAG
+10 
-24 ARGNL
+24 
-29 KSARKSAAVFR
+29 
-40 GLQRKVVNRQYV
+40 
-52 FASAALSARDEPQQ
+52 D
-66 RESGGIRI
+66 
-74 GRVGSYSRPAGP
+74 
-86 THWSVLLAMR
+86 
-96 YGLQGNHREDF
+96 
-107 KMTKTNDILSN
+107 TNDKVISP
-118 ESLGFD
+118 EALGFD
-124 PDVLAQRYAE
+124 PDALSQRYAA
-134 EREKRIR
+134 ERDKRIR
-141 PDAETQ
+141 ADAEAQ

-153 DSPFANKYLEE
+153 ESPFTNKYLEA
-164 DPYSETLDR
+164 DPYCEPLER
-173 APLKDQREVIVIG
+173 APLKDEREVIVIG

-192 LTAARLSQA
+192 LTAARLVEA
-201 GIRDVRIVESGSDFG
+201 GITDVRIVESGGDFG

-250 YSYASEIYEHAQRI
+250 FSYASEIYEHAQRI

-287 DESLWLVTT
+287 DESMWLVAT
-296 NRGDAM
+296 NRGDEM
-302 RARHICLGTGPA
+302 RARHVCLGTGPA

-319 PGIPGVEQ
+319 PGIPGVEK
-327 FKGHSFHTCRW
+327 FTGHSFHTCRW
-338 DYDYTGGGP
+338 DYEYTGGGP
-347 TGNLTGL
+347 DEGLTGL

-374 LGESAKQLYVFQRTP
+374 LGAGAKQLYVFQRTP
-389 SSVDVRNN
+389 SSVDARNN
-397 AETDPLWAESLEP
+397 AETDPEWAKNLKP
-410 GWQRDRQKKFGE
+410 GWQKERQKKFGE

-431 AFVDDGW
+431 AFADDGW
-438 TRLTRNLKELV
+438 TRLTRNLSELASQTEGKV
-449 AQSEERISGLA
+449 PGLV
-460 QIADFKTMETIRGLV
+460 QIADFKTMEEIRGLV
-475 DETVKDPEVAEKLKA
+475 DDTVQDPEVAEKLKA

-520 ASQGVEAIT
+520 ATQGVEAIT
-529 ETGIIANG
+529 ENGIVANG
-537 QEYPV
+537 KEYAV
-542 DCIIYASGFEIT
+542 DCIVYASGFEIT
-554 SSYERRLGIPIFGVA
+554 SSYERRLGIPIFGI
-569 GQSIYEHWEAGMRSM
+569 GGKSIYEHWQEGMRTM

-613 IDVQAGHVAYTIGE
+613 IDVQAGHVAYTITE
-627 LSRRGIRSANVSLD
+627 LGNRGVKAANVSVA

-670 YYNQEGTAKRYRNVR
+670 YYNQEGTTQRYRNVR

-695 YMKLLRAWRDDG
+695 YMKLLRQWRADG
-707 QLDGLDLD
+707 ELEGLELN